1 MRSVGASQQV
11 PTRSRNYRKRSRE
24 IVDNARRYF
33 SLKKFEGSSSSRFE
47 IEPVVRSLICVP
59 HTVSVEK
66 VSTLLKMIVGLQHI
80 LVSKM
85 LESRDRLNASNI
97 VIHELRRRI
106 QEYEGS
112 QNRNGDEEDGLV
124 TSEAVLGAGGSLSSS
139 PSLRRFLEGHLL
151 MRDFA
156 TWSALCIDKNIQA
169 IIKIKNT
176 CIDKISSNNL
186 TERISSKSITVP
198 VHVAIGHFLSS
209 IGGYVLHAPSSIEWS
224 LGARLQYK
232 HLHWPP
238 RIDTSRT
245 LSSIAHI
252 LPQGYAA

>member
-97 VIHELRRRI
+97 VIHELQRRI

-124 TSEAVLGAGGSLSSS
+124 TSEAVLGAGGFDQVNKGCCGTGVFEQGPLCN
-139 PSLRRFLEGHLL
+139 PTTITC
-151 MRDFA
+151 RDVSKYVFWDA
-156 TWSALCIDKNIQA
+156 THFTEKAYSIIFEANRHIIDY
-169 IIKIKNT
+169 IIN
-176 CIDKISSNNL
+176 
-186 TERISSKSITVP
+186 
-198 VHVAIGHFLSS
+198 
-209 IGGYVLHAPSSIEWS
+209 
-224 LGARLQYK
+224 
-232 HLHWPP
+232 
-238 RIDTSRT
+238 
-245 LSSIAHI
+245 
-252 LPQGYAA
+252 